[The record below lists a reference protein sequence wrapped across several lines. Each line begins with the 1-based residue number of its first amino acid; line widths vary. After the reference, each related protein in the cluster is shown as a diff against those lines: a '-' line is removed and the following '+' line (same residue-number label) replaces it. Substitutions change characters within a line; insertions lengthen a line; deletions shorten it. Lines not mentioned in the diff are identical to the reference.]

1 MMILYLRPFVKGRR
15 SVAELV
21 TIQLFSQWYHSM
33 IKQEFLRLARL
44 HPVAAALKSTDDMAV
59 ALASDAALLFI
70 LKGDAFQLAAF
81 LAQAHQRGKGVVVH
95 VDLVSG
101 IGKDRPG
108 IQFLRQSGVDAIITS
123 RSHLIAAGR
132 AEGLTTIQRLLLLD
146 DAALEAGVKT
156 IARAQPDVVEVLPGI
171 IFPEVASKLEQVL
184 SGPFIAGGFIRTAAD
199 VTRIQ
204 SAGAIL
210 SSSST
215 HALWKRD
222 AWR

>member
-1 MMILYLRPFVKGRR
+1 
-15 SVAELV
+15 
-21 TIQLFSQWYHSM
+21 M
-33 IKQEFLRLARL
+33 IKQEFLRLARMY
-44 HPVAAALKSTDDMAV
+44 PVAAALKSTDDMAV
-59 ALASDAALLFI
+59 ALSSDAVLLFI
-70 LKGDAFQLAAF
+70 LKGDAFQLASF
-81 LAQAHQRGKGVVVH
+81 LSQAHRRGKGVVVH

-101 IGKDRPG
+101 VGKDRPG
-108 IQFLRQSGVDAIITS
+108 IQFLRQIGVDAIITS

-146 DAALEAGVKT
+146 DAAMEAGVKT
-156 IARAQPDVVEVLPGI
+156 IARAQPDIIEVLPGI
-171 IFPEVASKLEQVL
+171 IFPEVADKLEQVL